1 MGAGVG
7 AGVGAGRSVPSGFA
21 FFPFL
26 PFVFNILSGRLV
38 SSSCMLSIL
47 LYILAA
53 VADLSAVSAE
63 RAHTVASLV
72 LVLVLV
78 LLSFLVASP
87 F

>member
-1 MGAGVG
+1 VG
-7 AGVGAGRSVPSGFA
+7 AGVGAGKSMPSGSA
-21 FFPFL
+21 FFPLL
-26 PFVFNILSGRLV
+26 PFVFIFSHRLACPSFCILS
-38 SSSCMLSIL
+38 SL

-53 VADLSAVSAE
+53 VADLSVVSVE
-63 RAHTVASLV
+63 RAHTLVSLV